1 MMRKML
7 IPVLAAVMGL
17 SAGWIATAQ
26 DTDKAKQV
34 KPPTK
39 EVFTS
44 KMGDVTFDHAKH
56 LMRADGKC
64 ETCHTK
70 LFPQSKA
77 PINFKANMHKTAEAA
92 KTACAGCHVEGG
104 AAFAVAGNCA
114 KCHMKQ

>member
-1 MMRKML
+1 MMRKL
-7 IPVLAAVMGL
+7 IVPLLAAVIGL

-26 DTDKAKQV
+26 DKTL
-34 KPPTK
+34 KPPAK

-56 LMRADGKC
+56 LERAGGKC

-70 LFPQSKA
+70 LFPQSKD

-92 KTACAGCHVEGG
+92 KTSCAGCHVEGG
-104 AAFAVAGNCA
+104 AAFAVASNCA
-114 KCHMKQ
+114 KCHMKK

>member
-1 MMRKML
+1 MMRKL
-7 IPVLAAVMGL
+7 IVPALAAVIGL

-26 DTDKAKQV
+26 DKEL
-34 KPPTK
+34 KPPAK
-39 EVFTS
+39 VVFGT

-56 LMRADGKC
+56 LARVDGKC

-77 PINFKANMHKTAEAA
+77 PINFKANMHKTAIAA
-92 KTACAGCHVEGG
+92 KTACAACHVEGG
-104 AAFAVAGNCA
+104 PAFAVAATNCA